1 MMRNLPSTE
10 KPYHRILAVLLA
22 FFSFAMSAY
31 LSDAVFERLPHLE
44 DEMAYLYEARIIA
57 GGNLVIDTPEPR
69 LAYWQPFVVDQA
81 GNRFG
86 KYTPGWPALLAVG
99 VLLGQEWA
107 INAFFAA
114 LTVALVYRLGRAVD
128 SPDAGVF
135 AAALT
140 AFSPMMLLLNGTL
153 MGHTTALFSTVLFIY
168 AYWRIEH
175 GSHRL
180 QWGIVAGV
188 ALGLLITNRP
198 LTGVAVAAPFVAW
211 GGVKLVR
218 ALLPHTLT
226 SSPNSGRGNSAELS
240 SSDGVGARHA
250 LPLQTNPETSK
261 TDVGTTH
268 ESSLQKTGEASSTDV
283 GAQHAAPLHSS
294 LRSGRSNDFLTVLK
308 PFIALGVVAIVLSL
322 SIPLLNY
329 QAVGNPSQNLYT
341 LVWPYDRVGYGEGYG
356 RSGHT
361 LEKGVR
367 HMRFDLSLM
376 AADLFGWQ
384 LQPLTS
390 SNVAPGTPVNV
401 QLTTEADY
409 WDFTGISWIL
419 LPFGLIVAFR
429 KKSLLVAIWLAVG
442 LALLA
447 IPFQTGDI
455 NHIRDPQI
463 AWIIVIGLMVWLC
476 APFLVLRDQTGVW
489 TWLLA
494 SIALSLV
501 IVHLIYWI
509 GSQRYSTRYY
519 FEALPALALISALP
533 LAWLANRRISGIR
546 PIVYLLFSGV
556 LFYSLFFYSL
566 PRIFV
571 LNGFNLIDRQ
581 IIEAVEERREGDR
594 PVLVI
599 VTGDN
604 VRWRSYGALMALTSP
619 YLDSEIVAARA
630 SSSVP
635 REEILARFPGR
646 QIIDMLA
653 EENNSWF
660 ADEAAPAVG

>member
-1 MMRNLPSTE
+1 
-10 KPYHRILAVLLA
+10 
-22 FFSFAMSAY
+22 
-31 LSDAVFERLPHLE
+31 
-44 DEMAYLYEARIIA
+44 
-57 GGNLVIDTPEPR
+57 
-69 LAYWQPFVVDQA
+69 
-81 GNRFG
+81 
-86 KYTPGWPALLAVG
+86 
-99 VLLGQEWA
+99 
-107 INAFFAA
+107 
-114 LTVALVYRLGRAVD
+114 
-128 SPDAGVF
+128 
-135 AAALT
+135 
-140 AFSPMMLLLNGTL
+140 
-153 MGHTTALFSTVLFIY
+153 
-168 AYWRIEH
+168 
-175 GSHRL
+175 
-180 QWGIVAGV
+180 
-188 ALGLLITNRP
+188 
-198 LTGVAVAAPFVAW
+198 
-211 GGVKLVR
+211 
-218 ALLPHTLT
+218 
-226 SSPNSGRGNSAELS
+226 
-240 SSDGVGARHA
+240 
-250 LPLQTNPETSK
+250 
-261 TDVGTTH
+261 
-268 ESSLQKTGEASSTDV
+268 
-283 GAQHAAPLHSS
+283 
-294 LRSGRSNDFLTVLK
+294 
-308 PFIALGVVAIVLSL
+308 
-322 SIPLLNY
+322 
-329 QAVGNPSQNLYT
+329 
-341 LVWPYDRVGYGEGYG
+341 
-356 RSGHT
+356 
-361 LEKGVR
+361 
-367 HMRFDLSLM
+367 
-376 AADLFGWQ
+376 
-384 LQPLTS
+384 
-390 SNVAPGTPVNV
+390 
-401 QLTTEADY
+401 
-409 WDFTGISWIL
+409 
-419 LPFGLIVAFR
+419 
-429 KKSLLVAIWLAVG
+429 
-442 LALLA
+442 
-447 IPFQTGDI
+447 
-455 NHIRDPQI
+455 
-463 AWIIVIGLMVWLC
+463 MVWLC